1 MSDTLRERYTD
12 APTLPRNLLI
22 GSVRLLFWLFFHPS
36 AWRNHLK
43 RLDNTLSPYFSL
55 ADLQRQQWSNTAVLR
70 FLLMTFFAWP
80 LLVGLLLG
88 LFLWLLGLSPTTLFL
103 GVMLGV
109 AVGLIVGL
117 AASIAGSVAIGVT
130 VGMATGFVLGL
141 GGALLLRAAG
151 DLVLNGVPIALD
163 VVVSSLIGVTS
174 GLAGGLAYGVGVG
187 VTREAQ
193 VQETAAPAT
202 SVLRQV
208 SGMVVGILVG
218 LGAGFLARLLEG
230 TPATALLAALPFGL
244 AVGWRSQSWR
254 RGLVAGLLVGAVVW
268 LAGGIASATAVGG
281 LVQAL
286 AFIAF
291 VAALFALPYVLAE
304 KIAGTWAGGLA
315 GSLGSGAGLFL
326 FATDGAAYG
335 PFLWFGLAGIL
346 LGLTLAWWRPVLLY
360 PILLAW
366 NGLLYRLDEQ
376 RLGQK
381 GKRPLLRWHS
391 AFWDEF
397 QRLPLL
403 NLDAH
408 LLLAVQKNLAEGRTA
423 MAYLSSTRQRW
434 AAQAAQIELDAQQL
448 EQCATAAAIAAVHP
462 GLAAGDLVGPASA
475 LLRSFSRIS
484 TDVAAALQQESAYNK
499 RLALHAVEDRL
510 DGLLRELTRS
520 NEPYAARF
528 RPIAASWRQIVGDK
542 GARLAEEAELRQEID
557 SPYIIG
563 VPLTEKQAIFIGRQD
578 VSSRIEQ
585 LLLDRRQPPLL
596 LYGQR
601 RVGKTSL
608 LNNLG
613 RLLPSTIVPLFV
625 DLQGPASRAQDEAG
639 FLYNVARSMR
649 QSARRQ
655 RNILLPALTREQLYD
670 DPFTRFD
677 EWLDEVE
684 AALGDPAV
692 GQVALLMLDEF
703 EALERVLAL
712 QRFDEELVLG
722 MLRHLI
728 QHRPRFK
735 VLLSGSHTLAEFA
748 RWSSYL
754 INVQVVHIGC
764 LHSDEARQ
772 LVEAPVRGFA
782 LRYEPA
788 ASQRVLDL
796 TRGHPFLVQ
805 LLCAEIVA
813 LKNEQPP
820 AQRRL
825 ATVADVET
833 AVPEALIHGSFF
845 FADIRQN
852 QADEV
857 GEGVLRFLAQA
868 GEGATV
874 SRSEVA
880 KMMGAEATVLNQ
892 AIIQLQQREI
902 IELHGDGLRFQIELV
917 RRWFAEQSD

>member
-1 MSDTLRERYTD
+1 
-12 APTLPRNLLI
+12 
-22 GSVRLLFWLFFHPS
+22 
-36 AWRNHLK
+36 
-43 RLDNTLSPYFSL
+43 
-55 ADLQRQQWSNTAVLR
+55 
-70 FLLMTFFAWP
+70 
-80 LLVGLLLG
+80 
-88 LFLWLLGLSPTTLFL
+88 
-103 GVMLGV
+103 
-109 AVGLIVGL
+109 
-117 AASIAGSVAIGVT
+117 
-130 VGMATGFVLGL
+130 
-141 GGALLLRAAG
+141 
-151 DLVLNGVPIALD
+151 
-163 VVVSSLIGVTS
+163 
-174 GLAGGLAYGVGVG
+174 
-187 VTREAQ
+187 
-193 VQETAAPAT
+193 
-202 SVLRQV
+202 
-208 SGMVVGILVG
+208 
-218 LGAGFLARLLEG
+218 
-230 TPATALLAALPFGL
+230 
-244 AVGWRSQSWR
+244 
-254 RGLVAGLLVGAVVW
+254 
-268 LAGGIASATAVGG
+268 
-281 LVQAL
+281 
-286 AFIAF
+286 
-291 VAALFALPYVLAE
+291 
-304 KIAGTWAGGLA
+304 
-315 GSLGSGAGLFL
+315 
-326 FATDGAAYG
+326 
-335 PFLWFGLAGIL
+335 
-346 LGLTLAWWRPVLLY
+346 
-360 PILLAW
+360 
-366 NGLLYRLDEQ
+366 
-376 RLGQK
+376 
-381 GKRPLLRWHS
+381 
-391 AFWDEF
+391 
-397 QRLPLL
+397 
-403 NLDAH
+403 
-408 LLLAVQKNLAEGRTA
+408 

-434 AAQAAQIELDAQQL
+434 AAQAAQIELDARQL
-448 EQCATAAAIAAVHP
+448 ERCVTPGQIADVHP

-484 TDVAAALQQESAYNK
+484 TDVAAALQQESAYNQ

-528 RPIAASWRQIVGDK
+528 RPIVASWRHIIGEK

-563 VPLTEKQAIFIGRQD
+563 VPLTAEQAIFIGRQD

-639 FLYNVARSMR
+639 FLYNVARSMV

-655 RNILLPALTREQLYD
+655 RAVTLPPLSRELLQD

-684 AALGDPAV
+684 TTLGS
-692 GQVALLMLDEF
+692 QLALLMLDEF

-712 QRFDEELVLG
+712 QRFDEEIVLG

-728 QHRPRFK
+728 QHRPKFK
-735 VLLSGSHTLAEFA
+735 VLLSGSHTLAEFS

-754 INVQVVHIGC
+754 INVQVVHIGY
-764 LHSDEARQ
+764 LHPDEARQ
-772 LVEAPVRGFA
+772 LVEAPVQNFA

-825 ATVADVET
+825 ATVADVAT

-845 FADIRQN
+845 FADMRQN

-857 GEGVLRFLAQA
+857 GGQVLNLLAKA
-868 GEGATV
+868 GEGKTT
-874 SRSEVA
+874 SRSELDKKVGVETA
-880 KMMGAEATVLNQ
+880 VLNQ
-892 AIIQLQQREI
+892 TITQLQQREL
-902 IELHGDGLRFQIELV
+902 IEPHGDGLRFQIELV
-917 RRWFAEQSD
+917 RRWFAGQGD